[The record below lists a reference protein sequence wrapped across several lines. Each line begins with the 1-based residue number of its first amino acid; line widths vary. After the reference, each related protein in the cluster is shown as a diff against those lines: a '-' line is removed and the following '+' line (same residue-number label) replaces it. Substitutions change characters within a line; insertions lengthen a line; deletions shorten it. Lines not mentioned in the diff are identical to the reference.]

1 MTTARILTG
10 VGALASELV
19 KLAGQGAYER
29 GVAYYEE
36 GRVARLAVVGER
48 ITARVDGTE
57 AYEVRLQR
65 TPLGFDGACTCPAS
79 EGFDFCKHCV
89 AVALAVGARDAVMQ
103 ATDADAAEGR
113 IRAYLSGLPSD
124 ALIDIVLGAL
134 DGAPELEN
142 RLLMQADVAAGA
154 LDAKRLKKMI
164 TAAMPLSDLWDYR
177 QVAQYFERAEACMT
191 GIESIAP
198 SLAPADLLATV
209 RHAFSR
215 LEKALGRIDDSGGRR
230 WGLQYKLHAL
240 HRNALARIGWA
251 ADDLAAYLLDLHLND
266 PWDTFND
273 VLDRYGDL
281 LGDDGRVAYFA
292 HVRSRLDALP
302 DLAFGASFDE
312 SYPYKRL
319 TGMLADGARAAGD
332 HEALIELARRT
343 CTSARDC
350 YGIAALYLEQG
361 SLDRALEWLDK
372 GDAAADERT
381 RDHSLRVSVHRARE
395 EWARAADA
403 QLELFKRS
411 PDLGQFRQL
420 EDLAVR
426 AGQGEQTKQV
436 AVDYLRFG
444 LDRDRWH
451 GPACGLTL
459 AAILHADGV
468 TAEAVELVNACA
480 RNPQDLV
487 DAAGWFA
494 ENDPG
499 QAAEFV
505 ARAIEAHIQR
515 TNKGG
520 YRQAVDLL
528 IEQRGLFDRVGEHR
542 FNEFITELRAR
553 HKPKRNLQALLNN
566 VAATGTG
573 TKPKR

>member
-10 VGALASELV
+10 AAAASELV

-36 GRVARLAVVGER
+36 GRVARLSVAGER
-48 ITARVDGTE
+48 ITASVDGTE
-57 AYEVRLQR
+57 AYDVRLR
-65 TPLGFDGACTCPAS
+65 KTPLGFDGACTCPAS

-89 AVALAVGARDAVMQ
+89 AVALAVEAREAVMQ
-103 ATDADAAEGR
+103 STEADAAEDR
-113 IRAYLSGLPSD
+113 ISAYLSGLSSD
-124 ALIDIVLGAL
+124 ELIDIVLGAL

-164 TAAMPLSDLWDYR
+164 TAAIPLRDLWDFR
-177 QVAQYFERAEACMT
+177 QVAQYFERAEACVT

-198 SLAPADLLATV
+198 SLAPADLLAAV

-215 LEKALGRIDDSGGRR
+215 LDKALVRVDDSGGRR
-230 WGLQYKLHAL
+230 WGLQHGLHAL
-240 HRNALARIGWA
+240 HRDALARSGWA
-251 ADDLAAYLLDLHLND
+251 ADDLASYLLDLHLND

-273 VLDRYGDL
+273 VLGEYGEL
-281 LGDDGRVAYFA
+281 LGDDGRAAYFA
-292 HVRSRLDALP
+292 HVRSRLDSLP
-302 DLAFGASFDE
+302 DLPFGASFDE
-312 SYPYKRL
+312 SYPYMRL
-319 TGMLADGARAAGD
+319 TGILAEEARAAGD
-332 HEALIELARRT
+332 RDALIELARRT
-343 CTSARDC
+343 CTSARDR
-350 YGIAALYLEQG
+350 YGIAELYLEQG
-361 SLDRALEWLDK
+361 NPDRALAWLDK

-395 EWARAADA
+395 EWAKATDA

-411 PDLGQFRQL
+411 PGVGQFRQL
-420 EDLAVR
+420 EELAAC
-426 AGQGEQTKQV
+426 AGRGEQTKQV
-436 AVDYLRFG
+436 AVDYLRSG

-451 GPACGLTL
+451 GPACGFTL

-468 TAEAVELVNACA
+468 TAEAAALVNAYA

-505 ARAIEAHIQR
+505 ARAIEGHIER
-515 TNKGG
+515 KNKDG

-528 IEQRGLFDRVGEHR
+528 IEQRELFDRAGENR
-542 FNEFITELRAR
+542 FNEFVGALRAR
-553 HKPKRNLQALLNN
+553 HKPKRNLQALLND

-573 TKPKR
+573 QKPKR

>member
-10 VGALASELV
+10 AAAASELV

-36 GRVARLAVVGER
+36 GRVARLSVAGER

-57 AYEVRLQR
+57 AYDVRLR
-65 TPLGFDGACTCPAS
+65 KTPLGFDGACTCPAS

-89 AVALAVGARDAVMQ
+89 AVALAVEAREAVMQ
-103 ATDADAAEGR
+103 STEADAAEDR
-113 IRAYLSGLPSD
+113 IRAYLSGLSSD
-124 ALIDIVLGAL
+124 ELIDIVLGAL

-164 TAAMPLSDLWDYR
+164 TAAIPLRDLWDFR
-177 QVAQYFERAEACMT
+177 QVAQYFERAEACTT

-198 SLAPADLLATV
+198 SLAPADLLAAV

-215 LEKALGRIDDSGGRR
+215 LDKALGRVDDSGGRR
-230 WGLQYKLHAL
+230 WGLQHGLHAL
-240 HRNALARIGWA
+240 HRNALARSGWA
-251 ADDLAAYLLDLHLND
+251 ADDLASYLLDLQLND

-273 VLDRYGDL
+273 VLGEYGEL
-281 LGDDGRVAYFA
+281 LGDDGRAAYFA

-302 DLAFGASFDE
+302 DLPFGASFDE
-312 SYPYKRL
+312 SYPYMRL
-319 TGMLADGARAAGD
+319 TGILAEEARAAGD
-332 HEALIELARRT
+332 RDALIGLAKRT
-343 CTSARDC
+343 CTSARDR
-350 YGIAALYLEQG
+350 YGIAELYLEQG
-361 SLDRALEWLDK
+361 NRDRALEWLDK

-381 RDHSLRVSVHRARE
+381 RDHSLRVSVHRASE
-395 EWARAADA
+395 EWAKAADA
-403 QLELFKRS
+403 QLELFKKS
-411 PDLGQFRQL
+411 PGVSQFRQL
-420 EDLAVR
+420 EELAAR
-426 AGQGEQTKQV
+426 AGRGKQTKQV
-436 AVDYLRFG
+436 AVDYLRSG

-451 GPACGLTL
+451 GPACGFTL

-468 TAEAVELVNACA
+468 TAEAAALVNAYA

-505 ARAIEAHIQR
+505 ARAIEGHIER
-515 TNKGG
+515 KNKDG

-528 IEQRGLFDRVGEHR
+528 IEQRELFDRAGENR
-542 FNEFITELRAR
+542 FNEFVGALRAR
-553 HKPKRNLQALLNN
+553 HKPKRNLQALLND

-573 TKPKR
+573 QKPKR

>member
-1 MTTARILTG
+1 MT
-10 VGALASELV
+10 GAAAASELI

-36 GRVARLAVVGER
+36 GRVARLSVVGDR

-57 AYEVRLQR
+57 AYEVRLR
-65 TPLGFDGACTCPAS
+65 KTSLGFDGACTCPAS

-89 AVALAVGARDAVMQ
+89 AVALAVEARDAVMQ
-103 ATDADAAEGR
+103 STAADPAADR
-113 IRAYLSGLPSD
+113 IRAYLSGLSSD

-134 DGAPELEN
+134 DEAPELEN

-164 TAAMPLSDLWDYR
+164 TAAMPLRDLWDYR

-191 GIESIAP
+191 GIDSIAP
-198 SLAPADLLATV
+198 SLAPADLLAAV

-215 LEKALGRIDDSGGRR
+215 LDKALGRVDDSGGRR
-230 WGLQYKLHAL
+230 WGLQYGLHAL
-240 HRNALARIGWA
+240 HRNALARSGWA
-251 ADDLAAYLLDLHLND
+251 ADDLASYLLDLQLKD

-273 VLDRYGDL
+273 ILDEYGEL
-281 LGDDGRVAYFA
+281 LGDDGRAAYIA
-292 HVRSRLDALP
+292 NVKLRLDELP
-302 DLAFGASFDE
+302 DLPFGASFDE
-312 SYPYKRL
+312 KYPYIRL
-319 TGMLADGARAAGD
+319 TGILAEAARAAGD
-332 HEALIELARRT
+332 RDVLIELARRT

-350 YGIAALYLEQG
+350 YGIAELYLEQG
-361 SLDRALEWLDK
+361 NADRALAWLDK
-372 GDAAADERT
+372 GDAAADERS
-381 RDHSLRVSVHRARE
+381 RDHSLRASVHRARE
-395 EWARAADA
+395 EWAKAADA

-411 PDLGQFRQL
+411 PGVGQFREL
-420 EDLAVR
+420 EELAAR
-426 AGQGEQTKQV
+426 AGRGEQIKQL
-436 AVDYLRFG
+436 AVDYLRSG
-444 LDRDRWH
+444 LDGDRWH
-451 GPACGLTL
+451 GPACGVTL

-468 TAEAVELVNACA
+468 IAEAVELVNAYA

-515 TNKGG
+515 KNKSG

-528 IEQRGLFDRVGEHR
+528 IEQKELFDRAGENR
-542 FNEFITELRAR
+542 FNGFVGELRAR

-566 VAATGTG
+566 IAATATG
-573 TKPKR
+573 KRPKR